1 MKYKTLS
8 DLQKNNLFHDKE
20 GAEMVHKP
28 SKPICVVQ
36 KEPRSHFPHSF
47 KWK

>member
-28 SKPICVVQ
+28 ICVVQ
-36 KEPRSHFPHSF
+36 KEARSHFPHSF